1 MKALIFSMTCGDGHN
16 NMARSLAE
24 QFDKLGVENKIVQ
37 TYGFNEKRVAR
48 ENKQFLFVSKHFP
61 HLYDF
66 IWNKLRKKNHFTNKL
81 PGYVKPCL
89 EYFKENISS
98 FQPDII
104 ITTHYY
110 ASSVLSYMKKEN
122 LLDKKIITGA
132 ILQDFCLAPY
142 WEHSS
147 DVDYI
152 FQAYSNTTEALLEK
166 GFKEN
171 QIVTF
176 GLPIKDEYGREMVE
190 SKVMRKKLALP
201 EKFTLLIVGGGNGI
215 SSAFE
220 PLKSVLMENLDI
232 SIICI
237 NGRNEKSFKQIQKYI
252 DKNKISNVTNLGFVT
267 NMVEYLQACDLT
279 ITRCGSSVISETLA
293 MQKPFI
299 AREKLI
305 LNELFNKNFLIENG
319 CGLGLDKSSDA
330 GKKVRRVLENP
341 TLYQTMKD
349 NISHY
354 ARPAAARDIV
364 AFMTQKAKEK
374 TQ

>member
-16 NMARSLAE
+16 NMARALTQ
-24 QFDKLGVENKIVQ
+24 QFDKLRIENKTVQ

-81 PGYVKPCL
+81 PSYVKPCL

-98 FQPDII
+98 FQPNII

-147 DVDYI
+147 GVDYI

-176 GLPIKDEYGREMVE
+176 GLPIKDEYSHEEVDT
-190 SKVMRKKLALP
+190 SKMRKKLGLP

-215 SSAFE
+215 SSAFK
-220 PLKSVLMENLDI
+220 PLKSVLAKNLDI
-232 SIICI
+232 SIVCI
-237 NGRNEKSFKQIQKYI
+237 NGRNQKSYNQIDAYLK
-252 DKNKISNVTNLGFVT
+252 KNNVDNVTNLGFVN

-279 ITRCGSSVISETLA
+279 ITRCGSSVMSETLSVG
-293 MQKPFI
+293 KPFI

-305 LNELFNKNFLIENG
+305 LNERFNKRYLIENG
-319 CGLGLDKSSDA
+319 CALGLDKVTDA
-330 GKKVRRVLENP
+330 GDKVQRILENP
-341 TLYQTMKD
+341 SLYQTMKET
-349 NISHY
+349 ISRY
-354 ARPAAARDIV
+354 ARPNAARDIV
-364 AFMTQKAKEK
+364 VFMSQKAKEK
-374 TQ
+374 TE